1 VAERGAV
8 AAAKA
13 LIRLRLA
20 KRAFWERATGSQTV
34 CTPSRT
40 PVACPKGAADEIKSR
55 DKRRFRFDDLD
66 GSIMRN
72 LKLRKIQA
80 ELFKVSM
87 MRN

>member
-40 PVACPKGAADEIKSR
+40 PVACPKGAADEIKSC
-55 DKRRFRFDDLD
+55 DKQRFRSDLD

-72 LKLRKIQA
+72 LKLRIQA